1 MSGET
6 ITTKTETFKGSP
18 GAFPVVLQNIMEMPP
33 PNLLEGDDGKSIC
46 FCVGVTRTVCY
57 RQQTE
62 KRPNCAG

>member
-33 PNLLEGDDGKSIC
+33 PNLLEDDDGKSSLDASLC
-46 FCVGVTRTVCY
+46 GV
-57 RQQTE
+57 
-62 KRPNCAG
+62 